1 MTMKTQEV
9 NPPAVR
15 ELEVVTDKKT
25 VAASAKVA
33 IFLCTYNGADFLA
46 QQLDSFVQQTHKNW
60 VVYASDDGSNDA
72 TLSILQRYQKMLG
85 EEHLI
90 IQQGPRRG
98 FAQNFMSLVKNPMI
112 SADYYAFSDQDD
124 IWFADKLERGLA
136 KLANTP
142 PTLPALFCSRTRLI
156 DASGQVIGYSPLFA
170 KAPSFRNALVQSL
183 AGANTMLLNAAA
195 RSLLAKTPGDAHIV
209 SHDWLTYLLVS
220 GCDGP
225 VIYDGEPT
233 LDYRQHGSNLIGAN
247 SSFTDRLVRIR
258 KMFAGTFREWNRH
271 NLYLLN
277 SCTQHLTSES
287 RTILE
292 RFEQARKSSFF
303 RRMYLLKQAG
313 VYRQTSLGNIGLVVA
328 ASIGRV

>member
-1 MTMKTQEV
+1 MKKQGI
-9 NPPAVR
+9 NPPVEC
-15 ELEVVTDKKT
+15 ELDVVSSAHP

-46 QQLDSFVQQTHKNW
+46 QQLDSFVQQTHKDW

-72 TLSILQRYQKMLG
+72 TLSILQRYQGVLG
-85 EEHLI
+85 EERLV
-90 IQQGPRRG
+90 IQQGPGQG

-124 IWFADKLERGLA
+124 VWFADKLERGLA
-136 KLANTP
+136 RLSDTP

-170 KAPSFRNALVQSL
+170 KVPSFRNALVQSL
-183 AGANTMLLNAAA
+183 AGANTMLLNVAE
-195 RSLLAKTPGDAHIV
+195 RDILDKTPSDAHIV

-220 GCDGP
+220 GCGGP
-225 VIYDGEPT
+225 VIYDREPT

-247 SSFTDRLVRIR
+247 SGFTDRLVRIR

-277 SCTQHLTSES
+277 SCTKQLTSES
-287 RTILE
+287 RTTLE
-292 RFEQARKSSFF
+292 RFERARESSLL

-313 VYRQTSLGNIGLVVA
+313 VYRQTSLGNIGLVLA